1 MKEKAVQNYTGPPE
15 LDGQSI
21 TAYGGN
27 DAQWGRGKKGFE
39 AWKRGLN
46 GTVSA
51 WRVQGAWNQ
60 R

>member
-27 DAQWGRGKKGFE
+27 DAK
-39 AWKRGLN
+39 
-46 GTVSA
+46 
-51 WRVQGAWNQ
+51 
-60 R
+60 